1 MNYDKMIAKIVD
13 LINQVSLYG
22 KDSVRVQYLKHLQE
36 LILLEDPSLLDNFL
50 EYLIFKQ
57 IKVDNEYDPEV
68 IVKVIDSL
76 RLLLYDDNVLVQK
89 KLIVSM
95 ITIYR
100 LTLKCLSKSRL
111 VDENVRCMS
120 ESINNMNIHIIAM
133 LDSDNDGVRTVA
145 IQFIEML
152 ALVLSQ
158 LNLPPTLVDSQV
170 SSVRKIIKLKLLSL
184 LKHPAS
190 FDFQPQ
196 ITRLLTD
203 LGATQAELLKHLPKV
218 SSESKRK
225 LSLTNTT
232 YTPIAAAGT
241 LAQIKH
247 LTRLLGAQLTAVGYG
262 KDNELMRSEQHV
274 KPPIDNDIEE
284 GKPI

>member
-1 MNYDKMIAKIVD
+1 IVD

-50 EYLIFKQ
+50 E

-158 LNLPPTLVDSQV
+158 RTQNSIVPSSNEQDFSLNLLEDD
-170 SSVRKIIKLKLLSL
+170 
-184 LKHPAS
+184 H
-190 FDFQPQ
+190 
-196 ITRLLTD
+196 
-203 LGATQAELLKHLPKV
+203 
-218 SSESKRK
+218 
-225 LSLTNTT
+225 
-232 YTPIAAAGT
+232 
-241 LAQIKH
+241 
-247 LTRLLGAQLTAVGYG
+247 
-262 KDNELMRSEQHV
+262 
-274 KPPIDNDIEE
+274 
-284 GKPI
+284 